1 MGKIN
6 HKNDFFFA
14 VMNVKNHYLDS
25 FVWIISNTD
34 DQSLSTRHLSF
45 WTKFWKIIPYTDHVN
60 TTFVKWTKFWKTIP
74 YTDNVDTTFVKWTK
88 FWKAI
93 PYTDHVNTTFVKCS
107 GLIFERPFLKPTT
120 LTRHVDKWIEFW
132 KTIPYT
138 DHVKATFVEWTKF
151 WKAIPYTNHVSTTF
165 VKWIEVLNDRF
176 FRRYTL
182 DHCDLY
188 KKDTGNPYFRFQYY
202 LYIYYILSK

>member
-1 MGKIN
+1 MSK
-6 HKNDFFFA
+6 FFLLLCIYIYSQTCHI
-14 VMNVKNHYLDS
+14 MNVKNHYLDS

-60 TTFVKWTKFWKTIP
+60 TTFVKWTKFWKAIP

-93 PYTDHVNTTFVKCS
+93 PYTDHVNTTFVKYS
-107 GLIFERPFLKPTT
+107 GLNFERPFLTPTTSTQHFSNGLIFERPFLKPTT

-138 DHVKATFVEWTKF
+138 DHGSSHLV
-151 WKAIPYTNHVSTTF
+151 
-165 VKWIEVLNDRF
+165 
-176 FRRYTL
+176 
-182 DHCDLY
+182 
-188 KKDTGNPYFRFQYY
+188 
-202 LYIYYILSK
+202 IL

>member
-1 MGKIN
+1 MAFQNLVHLTNVVLTWSVYGMIFQNLVQNDSHKLFLWSELLRPFNIVHYVIKYLWNMCKKKYVGKIN

-14 VMNVKNHYLDS
+14 IMNVKNHYLDS

-60 TTFVKWTKFWKTIP
+60 TTFVKWTKFWKAIP

-93 PYTDHVNTTFVKCS
+93 PYTDHVNTTFVKYS
-107 GLIFERPFLKPTT
+107 GTDRPYLI
-120 LTRHVDKWIEFW
+120 
-132 KTIPYT
+132 
-138 DHVKATFVEWTKF
+138 
-151 WKAIPYTNHVSTTF
+151 
-165 VKWIEVLNDRF
+165 
-176 FRRYTL
+176 
-182 DHCDLY
+182 
-188 KKDTGNPYFRFQYY
+188 
-202 LYIYYILSK
+202 